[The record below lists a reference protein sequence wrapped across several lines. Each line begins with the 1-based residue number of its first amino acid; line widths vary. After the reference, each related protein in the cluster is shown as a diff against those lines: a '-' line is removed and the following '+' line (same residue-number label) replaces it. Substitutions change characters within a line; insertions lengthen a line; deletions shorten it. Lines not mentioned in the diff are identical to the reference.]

1 MKTTTLGNYL
11 KAKHTM
17 KSKPTFDNIVNFV
30 EAAKVHKG
38 TLTSYHYDLANL
50 YLKKCKQFIQNK
62 DPE

>member
-11 KAKHTM
+11 EAKHTM
-17 KSKPTFDNIVNFV
+17 KSAPTLDNIIEFV

-50 YLKKCKQFIQNK
+50 YLKKCK
-62 DPE
+62 